1 MKSFSY
7 RGFFRIAI
15 LPLIVV
21 ISAAASSFAQAAPG
35 SVHGTVTDPSG
46 AAVTKADVQITGPD
60 GKVLNTTTNNTG
72 GYEVKGLAAGKYGIK
87 VTAKGFQVYQVD
99 GIEVGPGQSQKMD
112 VSLAI
117 ETQQENVNV
126 AENAIGLDTSAESNI
141 TQMVLTGKDLD
152 ALSDDPDE
160 LADDLQ
166 ALAGPSAGPNG
177 GQIYIDGFT
186 GGQLPPKSSIREIRI
201 NQNPF
206 SAEYDKLGYGRI
218 EIFTKPGTDQYHGQ
232 ISVLGNS
239 SYFNS
244 TSPFATSNPS
254 YDTTQYTANFGGP
267 VGKKA
272 SFFVNFERRNI
283 GDNAIVNAFVIDPT
297 TFVET
302 PYNTSVPIP
311 QERTVVSPRMD
322 FQLTPNNT
330 LSVRYQYWLNDQT
343 NQGVG
348 QFSLPSQA
356 YGVNHTQQTL
366 QLSDTQLFG
375 PKVVNET
382 RFEYQRDRDNMTPAA
397 TDVTLNV
404 QGAFVGGGNTQ
415 QFSLDKQDYYEA
427 QNYTSMLAGK
437 HMLKFGGRLRALR
450 DSSYADANFNG
461 TFTFNSLSAYQITE
475 QGIANGWTPAQI
487 RAAGG
492 GPGQF
497 SITYGTPAVVIT
509 YYDVGLYVSDDY
521 KWKPNFTISYGLRF
535 ETQTDIHDNGDLAPR
550 LSFAWGL
557 GKGTTPKTVLRAG
570 WGMFYDRFQEQYVL
584 QAEQLNGTNQ
594 QQYIVDQPNFYP
606 IVPPQGSPLL
616 NTAKTFPTSYQL
628 APNLRAAYTMQAAVS
643 VERQITKNAN
653 IAITYLNSRG
663 VHQFLTR
670 NINAPLPGT
679 YNPSDP
685 TSGIRPFGDA
695 AGNMY
700 QYESTG
706 EYDQNQLIVN
716 ANVRV
721 GSKVSLFGW
730 YTLNNVKANTNG
742 PNTFPNNQYDLAENY
757 GPTMYDIRNR
767 AFIGGTVALPR
778 GFRLNPFLVISS
790 GIPFNI
796 TLGQDYNGDSI
807 FNDRPTFATP
817 GVPGQDIVLTKWGT
831 FNLTPLPGQTVIP
844 PYYGMGPGRFSLNLR
859 LSKTIGFGPEIKGGN
874 MAAGGGMGGPGGGS
888 GGGGGGGGGGGR
900 GGGPG
905 GPGMGGRGGFGGM
918 GGPLG
923 LSGATS
929 RRYSLT
935 FSINARNVF
944 NNINFAPL
952 VGNLSSPLFG
962 EPNAIAGGP
971 YGTASA
977 PRKLELGATFTF

>member
-1 MKSFSY
+1 MKVLLRHRFIQHALLLSLGLLLSS
-7 RGFFRIAI
+7 GLVWGQA
-15 LPLIVV
+15 PL
-21 ISAAASSFAQAAPG
+21 G
-35 SVHGTVTDPSG
+35 SMHGTVTDPSG
-46 AAVTKADVQITGPD
+46 AAVTKADVQIVGPD
-60 GKVLNTTTNNTG
+60 GKTIATTTNQTG
-72 GYEVKGLAAGKYGIK
+72 AYDVKGLAAGKYGIK
-87 VTAKGFQVYQVD
+87 VTAKGFSLYEVD
-99 GIEVGPGQSQKMD
+99 GIDVGPGQSQKMD
-112 VSLAI
+112 VTLSIAV
-117 ETQQENVNV
+117 QQQNVNV
-126 AENAIGLDTSAESNI
+126 SENAVGLDTSAENNA

-244 TSPFATSNPS
+244 TSPFATENPS

-267 VGKKA
+267 IGKKT
-272 SFFVNFERRNI
+272 SFFINFERRNI
-283 GDNAIVNAFVIDPT
+283 GDNAVVNAFVLDPT
-297 TFVET
+297 TLTPT

-311 QERTVVSPRMD
+311 QTRTVVSPRLD
-322 FQLTPNNT
+322 FQLTPTNT
-330 LSVRYQYWLNDQT
+330 LSVRYQYWDNTQT
-343 NQGVG
+343 AQGVG

-356 YGVNHTQQTL
+356 YNVAHREQTL
-366 QLSDTQLFG
+366 QISDTQLFG
-375 PKVVNET
+375 TKVVNET
-382 RFEYQRDRDNMTPAA
+382 RFEYLHEPNDLTPDN

-404 QGAFVGGGNTQ
+404 QGAFVGGGNPTQ
-415 QFSLDKQDYYEA
+415 YNHDDQNYYEV
-427 QNYTSMLAGK
+427 QNYTSWLLGK
-437 HMLKFGGRLRALR
+437 HMLKFGGRLRALH

-461 TFTFNSLSAYQITE
+461 TFTFNSLDAYQITE

-492 GPGQF
+492 GAGQF
-497 SITYGTPAVVIT
+497 SITYGTPLSVVT
-509 YYDVGLYVSDDY
+509 YYDVGLYISDDWR
-521 KWKPNFTISYGLRF
+521 WKPNFTISYGLRF
-535 ETQTDIHDNGDLAPR
+535 ETQDDIHDNGDVAPR
-550 LSFAWGL
+550 VSFAWGL
-557 GKGTTPKTVLRAG
+557 GKGTTPKTVLRGG
-570 WGMFYDRFQEQYVL
+570 WGMFYDRFDEQYVL
-584 QAEQLNGTNQ
+584 QADRLNGTTQEQFVVNQ
-594 QQYIVDQPNFYP
+594 PDFYP
-606 IVPPQGSPLL
+606 YVPPEGSPLL
-616 NTAKTFPTSYQL
+616 NTGKSFPTVYQI
-628 APNLRAAYTMQAAVS
+628 APNLRAAYTMQTAVS
-643 VERQITKNAN
+643 VERQISKNAN
-653 IAITYLNSRG
+653 IAISYLNSKG

-679 YNPSDP
+679 YNPNDP
-685 TSGIRPFGDA
+685 TSGVRPLGNA
-695 AGNMY
+695 AGNIY
-700 QYESTG
+700 QYESDG
-706 EYDQNQLIVN
+706 EFEQNQLIVN

-730 YTLNNVKANTNG
+730 YTLNKVDANTNG
-742 PNTFPNNQYDLAENY
+742 ANSFPNNQYDLAENY
-757 GPTMYDIRNR
+757 GPTAYDVRNR

-778 GFRLNPFLVISS
+778 GFRLNPFLVVSS
-790 GIPFNI
+790 AVPFNI

-817 GVPGQDIVLTKWGT
+817 NLPGQDIVVTKWGT

-844 PYYGMGPGRFSLNLR
+844 PYLGMGPGRFSLNLR
-859 LSKTIGFGPEIKGGN
+859 LSKTIGFGPESKG
-874 MAAGGGMGGPGGGS
+874 AGMTGGP
-888 GGGGGGGGGGGR
+888 GGGGGGR
-900 GGGPG
+900 GPG
-905 GPGMGGRGGFGGM
+905 GRFGSAM

-923 LSGATS
+923 VGGATN
-929 RRYSLT
+929 RRYNLT

-962 EPNAIAGGP
+962 QPNAIAGGP
-971 YGTASA
+971 YGSSSA
-977 PRKLELGATFTF
+977 PRKIELQAMFTF